1 METEGTPLLLPVQS
15 YPMRRS
21 IKPKLCPIL
30 VFLCSFH
37 NSAQNDMEERCAL
50 VDLAGLTLLSADGNR

>member
-15 YPMRRS
+15 HPMRWS
-21 IKPKLCPIL
+21 IKQRLCPMI
-30 VFLCSFH
+30 VFLCLFH
-37 NSAQNDMEERCAL
+37 NSARNDMEERCAL